1 MNDKITPEQIE
12 ARRNEIRHK
21 RIATVLGAYQ
31 MMRERFAEVH
41 DCTTI
46 NKSLVAIVV
55 EEYIQEREKLVL
67 QRNITGRIQRH
78 KVAGLMASAIMKFRP
93 VQLLET
99 EGKAARYSKDNETLA
114 VLHGIAVC
122 AEGNIERM
130 KAVLGLPDC
139 GIWFEDFVYL
149 FRSSPLNSES
159 IILIFETLSLTYFP
173 ENLKRSA

>member
-1 MNDKITPEQIE
+1 MNGKVTPEQIE
-12 ARRNEIRHK
+12 ARRDEIRAK
-21 RIATVLGAYQ
+21 RIATLLGAYQ
-31 MMRERFAEVH
+31 MMRERFVEVH
-41 DCTTI
+41 DGTTI
-46 NKSLVAIVV
+46 NKSLVAVLV

-78 KVAGLMASAIMKFRP
+78 KVAGLMAAAIVKFRP

-99 EGKAARYSKDNETLA
+99 EGKAARYSKDNEALA

-122 AEGNIERM
+122 AEGNIEKM
-130 KAVLGLPDC
+130 KSVLGLPDC
-139 GIWFEDFVYL
+139 GIWFEDFAYL

-173 ENLKRSA
+173 ENLKRSV